1 MVAALEDSIATAAHQ
16 QVQDMLNNAI
26 VDPEKF
32 RNLSLRTKAPN
43 VGKDIKK
50 TTLIVKGCFCLLM
63 TSILLLFGL
72 RDAF

>member
-50 TTLIVKGCFCLLM
+50 TTLIVKGCCLLM

-72 RDAF
+72 RDVF